1 MAGLSKILTTLQS
14 DAVLA
19 LIPEEAFDH
28 AKLDHIIRKIQNE
41 FVQKNTMTVSVGL
54 GSSYEQLQDFSKSAT
69 EANHAVQQIR
79 SEGAEQK
86 IVRFEEIGIFYFIS
100 RIKDTGLLERYYLEL
115 LQPLLESDHYSDG
128 NLCETLEMYLKH
140 NKNANETAE
149 AMYIHRNTMRYRLDK
164 ITKLLRRDLNSMDFC
179 TELNFAFHIKNYL
192 SGQKQTRPY
201 H

>member
-1 MAGLSKILTTLQS
+1 M
-14 DAVLA
+14 DHCH
-19 LIPEEAFDH
+19 LIP
-28 AKLDHIIRKIQNE
+28 L
-41 FVQKNTMTVSVGL
+41 T
-54 GSSYEQLQDFSKSAT
+54 YEQLQDFSKSAT

-179 TELNFAFHIKNYL
+179 TELNFAFHIKL
-192 SGQKQTRPY
+192 SERTKTDSSVPLNILCMK
-201 H
+201 HK